1 MSANKVAI
9 DLSNSKTA
17 GQKKTDYRT
26 AKVHPAPNEVFHQ
39 VSMHERWKNDCLDY
53 QNNKTVSN
61 VAVEQH
67 KQISLNTRWLN
78 DCVG

>member
-9 DLSNSKTA
+9 DLSNSKTTS
-17 GQKKTDYRT
+17 QKKTDYKT

-39 VSMHERWKNDCLDY
+39 VSMYERWKIDGLDY
-53 QNNKTVSN
+53 QATPS
-61 VAVEQH
+61 VAVEH
-67 KQISLNTRWLN
+67 KQVSLNARWLD